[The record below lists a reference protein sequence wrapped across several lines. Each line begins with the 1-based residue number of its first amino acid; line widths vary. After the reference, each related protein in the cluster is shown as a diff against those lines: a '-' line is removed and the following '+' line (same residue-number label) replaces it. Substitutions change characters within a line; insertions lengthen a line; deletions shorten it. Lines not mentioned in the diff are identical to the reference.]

1 MSNKIGRFEILSEIA
16 HSDLTSVYKATD
28 PQSGQTVALKT
39 IKLESVG
46 EQAATLVKNLL
57 EEGEAS
63 KVLNSHNIA
72 LLYGGEEVDGV
83 FCASLEY
90 VQGNSVATML
100 ARKEGFSIWDL
111 QDIARQTCQGLDH
124 AHAKGLVHYTLEP
137 AKIMVAWDGTVK
149 ILGFGI
155 STMSAFAAQA
165 SGKPPEVLHY
175 MSPEQLRG
183 DPLGAPSNIFSL
195 GAIFYEMVTEHKA
208 FDGDDADQVR
218 ESVSDTMPMAPDQIN
233 RKLPAALSQ
242 VIMKA
247 LAKAPEERYQSG
259 QDLVNDLERCKES
272 ATKAAAAAKPGQSA
286 AKAPAAQKAAPA
298 NLTAKPATPAT
309 TQQPK
314 PTVKPPAPVAKASA
328 VVPAAPPPQ
337 ARSKELSQPLAAK
350 AAAAGVGR
358 SGNNANSVSAGLITP
373 NLDQAAP
380 IINSSEAASETF
392 SVESFSGPSATMS
405 SAAVIEPE
413 VESPKVEAPKISVDP
428 MMAEGPRAGAA
439 ANRSFSEI
447 DELPP
452 LKEVYIPPPPPPPP
466 DEPAALNAVHAAVFK
481 SAPPEKPRVQ
491 PREVAKKAV
500 AEIKKTPPKLFMVSI
515 AGAVAII
522 LLIVAV
528 MAWHIHSENADED
541 VTPAQPAASASAQP
555 NANTNQSAAQ
565 TPGTAPTP
573 EQVVAEPVTAAP
585 HSVSVQPKYNNKK
598 KAKPR
603 PVAPAIVPGQLSV
616 TSTPAGAQIQIDG
629 QNNSAWV
636 TPFNLV
642 GLNPGQHTL
651 TISKTGYAPETRSIE
666 VGSGS
671 KSFISVQLPQLAA
684 TVSVTSDPSGAA
696 IWMDGKDTGRTTP
709 AQISVDKPGNHSFAF
724 KKQGYL
730 DETTTANLQI
740 GQTFRL
746 SPNLRALGNTDDIK
760 IGGKF
765 KKLFGGSDTAGM
777 GAVIVKTQPKGAQ
790 VAINNRILDKF
801 SPVDLYLDPGTYVV
815 DITLSGFKSVHRVI
829 NVEKNG
835 KVAIEESLDRE

>member
-1 MSNKIGRFEILSEIA
+1 MSNKIGRFEILTEIA

-28 PQSGQTVALKT
+28 PESGQTVALKT
-39 IKLESVG
+39 IKLEPLG

-57 EEGEAS
+57 DEAQAS

-124 AHAKGLVHYTLEP
+124 AHAKGLAHYTLEP

-165 SGKPPEVLHY
+165 SGNPPEVLHY

-183 DPLGAPSNIFSL
+183 DPLSASSNMFSL
-195 GAIFYEMVTEHKA
+195 GAIFYEMVTERKA

-218 ESVSDTMPMAPDQIN
+218 QAISETTPGAPDQIN
-233 RKLPAALSQ
+233 RKIHPALSQ

-247 LAKAPEERYQSG
+247 LAKSPEERYQSG

-272 ATKAAAAAKPGQSA
+272 ATKAAAAAKPGQPA
-286 AKAPAAQKAAPA
+286 AKAPAVQKAAPA
-298 NLTAKPATPAT
+298 VSTA
-309 TQQPK
+309 
-314 PTVKPPAPVAKASA
+314 TVKPAAVTSQPKATAAAPVAKVSA
-328 VVPAAPPPQ
+328 PAAASSV
-337 ARSKELSQPLAAK
+337 ARSKEVAEPPATK
-350 AAAAGVGR
+350 AAAAAAGR
-358 SGNNANSVSAGLITP
+358 SAGGTSFASAGLITP

-380 IINSSEAASETF
+380 VVNTPAEASVETF
-392 SVESFSGPSATMS
+392 SVEPFSAPSASMS
-405 SAAVIEPE
+405 SAAIIEPE
-413 VESPKVEAPKISVDP
+413 VEAPKINLDP
-428 MMAEGPRAGAA
+428 MMAEAPRAGAGA
-439 ANRSFSEI
+439 SRSFSEI

-452 LKEVYIPPPPPPPP
+452 LKEVHIAPPPLPPPA
-466 DEPAALNAVHAAVFK
+466 DEPAPMNVVHATVFK
-481 SAPPEKPRVQ
+481 SAPPEKPKVQ

-500 AEIKKTPPKLFMVSI
+500 AEIKKTPPKLFIASI

-522 LLIVAV
+522 LLIVAAI
-528 MAWHIHSENADED
+528 AWHIHSENADDD
-541 VTPAQPAASASAQP
+541 VTPAQPAASAAAQP
-555 NANTNQSAAQ
+555 NTSQPSAPAAAQ
-565 TPGTAPTP
+565 PP
-573 EQVVAEPVTAAP
+573 EQVTAEPVTAAP
-585 HSVSVQPKYNNKK
+585 RAVSVQPKYNNKK

-636 TPFNLV
+636 TPFNLA

-651 TISKTGYAPETRSIE
+651 TISKVGYAAETRNID

-671 KSFISVQLPQLAA
+671 KSFISVQLAQLNA

-730 DETTTANLQI
+730 DETTTANLQV

-746 SPNLRALGNTDDIK
+746 SPSLRALGNTDDIK

-765 KKLFGGSDTAGM
+765 KKLFGGGDTAGM
-777 GAVIVKTQPKGAQ
+777 GAVMVKTQPKGAQ

-801 SPVDLYLDPGTYVV
+801 SPVELYLDPGNYVV
-815 DITLSGFKSVHRVI
+815 DITLSGFKSIHRVI
-829 NVEKNG
+829 TVEKNG

>member
-16 HSDLTSVYKATD
+16 HSDTISVYKATD
-28 PQSGQTVALKT
+28 PESGQTVALKT
-39 IKLESVG
+39 IKLEPLG

-124 AHAKGLVHYTLEP
+124 AHTKGLAHYTLEP

-165 SGKPPEVLHY
+165 VGKPPGVLHY

-183 DPLGAPSNIFSL
+183 DPLSASSNIFSL

-218 ESVSDTMPMAPDQIN
+218 QAISETTPMAPDQIN
-233 RKLPAALSQ
+233 RKIHPALSQ

-247 LAKAPEERYQSG
+247 LAKAPEDRYQSG

-272 ATKAAAAAKPGQSA
+272 ATKAAAAAKSGQPA
-286 AKAPAAQKAAPA
+286 QKAPAPQKAAPA
-298 NLTAKPATPAT
+298 VSAPTVKPAAAAAMS
-309 TQQPK
+309 QPK
-314 PTVKPPAPVAKASA
+314 PTVKPAA
-328 VVPAAPPPQ
+328 PAARMSPPATPQPQ
-337 ARSKELSQPLAAK
+337 ARSKEVTKLPATK
-350 AAAAGVGR
+350 AAAAAAGWSGR
-358 SGNNANSVSAGLITP
+358 SANSSSAGLITP

-380 IINSSEAASETF
+380 VINSSEAAIEKF
-392 SVESFSGPSATMS
+392 SVESFSGPSASTS
-405 SAAVIEPE
+405 SAAIIEPE
-413 VESPKVEAPKISVDP
+413 VEAPKIYVDP
-428 MMAEGPRAGAA
+428 MMAEAPKAGASA
-439 ANRSFSEI
+439 SRSFSEI

-452 LKEVYIPPPPPPPP
+452 LKDVHIAPPPLPAH
-466 DEPAALNAVHAAVFK
+466 EPAPRDAVHATVFK
-481 SAPPEKPRVQ
+481 NAPPEKPRVQ

-500 AEIKKTPPKLFMVSI
+500 TEIKKTPPKLFMVSI
-515 AGAVAII
+515 AGAIGII
-522 LLIVAV
+522 LLIVAA
-528 MAWHIHSENADED
+528 MAWHIHSGNADDD
-541 VTPAQPAASASAQP
+541 VTPAQPATASAQGS
-555 NANTNQSAAQ
+555 QSAAQ
-565 TPGTAPTP
+565 TPAAPP
-573 EQVVAEPVTAAP
+573 EQVVAEPAAP
-585 HSVSVQPKYNNKK
+585 HPVSVQPKYNNKK

-636 TPFNLV
+636 TPFNLAA
-642 GLNPGQHTL
+642 LNPGQHTL
-651 TISKTGYAPETRSIE
+651 SISKPGYAPETRNID

-671 KSFISVQLPQLAA
+671 KSFISVQLAQLTA
-684 TVSVTSDPSGAA
+684 TISVTSDPAGVA
-696 IWMDGKDTGRTTP
+696 IWMDGKDTGRVTP
-709 AQISVDKPGNHSFAF
+709 AQISVDKPGNHSFVF

-730 DETTTANLQI
+730 EETSTANLQI

-746 SPNLRALGNTDDIK
+746 SPSLRALGNTDDIK

-765 KKLFGGSDTAGM
+765 KKLFGGSDTSGM
-777 GAVIVKTQPKGAQ
+777 GGVSVKTQPKGAQ

-801 SPVDLYLDPGTYVV
+801 SPVELYLDPGTYVV
-815 DITLSGFKSVHRVI
+815 DITLSGFKGVHRVI

-835 KVAIEESLDRE
+835 KVAIEESLNRE

>member
-16 HSDLTSVYKATD
+16 HSDISSVYKATD
-28 PQSGQTVALKT
+28 PESGQTVALKT
-39 IKLESVG
+39 IKLEPLG

-57 EEGEAS
+57 DEAEAS
-63 KVLNSHNIA
+63 KVLNSQNIA

-124 AHAKGLVHYTLEP
+124 AHAKGLAHYTLEP

-175 MSPEQLRG
+175 MSPEQLHG
-183 DPLGAPSNIFSL
+183 DPLSASSNMFSL

-218 ESVSDTMPMAPDQIN
+218 QAITENVPMAPDQIN
-233 RKLPAALSQ
+233 RKIHPALSQ

-247 LAKAPEERYQSG
+247 MAKAPEERYQSG

-272 ATKAAAAAKPGQSA
+272 ATKAAAAAKPGQLA
-286 AKAPAAQKAAPA
+286 AKAPAAQKTAPA
-298 NLTAKPATPAT
+298 VSTATVRPAAVTA
-309 TQQPK
+309 QPK
-314 PTVKPPAPVAKASA
+314 PTAAAPVAKVSA
-328 VVPAAPPPQ
+328 PAAASSP
-337 ARSKELSQPLAAK
+337 ARSKEVAEPPATK
-350 AAAAGVGR
+350 AAAAAAGR
-358 SGNNANSVSAGLITP
+358 SPGGASFASAGLITR
-373 NLDQAAP
+373 NLDHAAP
-380 IINSSEAASETF
+380 VVNTPAEASVETF
-392 SVESFSGPSATMS
+392 SVEPFSAPSATMS
-405 SAAVIEPE
+405 SAAIIEPE
-413 VESPKVEAPKISVDP
+413 VEAPKINLDP
-428 MMAEGPRAGAA
+428 MMAEGPRGGAGAS
-439 ANRSFSEI
+439 RSFSEI

-466 DEPAALNAVHAAVFK
+466 PPADEPGPMNAVHATVFK
-481 SAPPEKPRVQ
+481 SAPPEKPKVQ

-500 AEIKKTPPKLFMVSI
+500 AEIKKTPPKLFVASI

-522 LLIVAV
+522 LLIVAAI
-528 MAWHIHSENADED
+528 AWHIHSENADDD
-541 VTPAQPAASASAQP
+541 VTPAQPTASAAAQP
-555 NANTNQSAAQ
+555 NASTSQPAAQ
-565 TPGTAPTP
+565 APAAAQPP
-573 EQVVAEPVTAAP
+573 EQVTAEPVTAAP
-585 HSVSVQPKYNNKK
+585 RAVSVQPKYNNNKK
-598 KAKPR
+598 KVKPR

-629 QNNSAWV
+629 QNNAAWV
-636 TPFNLV
+636 TPFNLA

-651 TISKTGYAPETRSIE
+651 TISKAGYVAETRNID

-671 KSFISVQLPQLAA
+671 KSFISVQLAQLNA
-684 TVSVTSDPSGAA
+684 TVSVSSDPSGAA

-730 DETTTANLQI
+730 DETSTANLQI

-765 KKLFGGSDTAGM
+765 KKLFGGGDTAGM
-777 GAVIVKTQPKGAQ
+777 GAVMVKTQPKGAQ

-801 SPVDLYLDPGTYVV
+801 SPVELYLDPGNYVV
-815 DITLSGFKSVHRVI
+815 DITLSGFKSIHRVI
-829 NVEKNG
+829 TVEKNG
-835 KVAIEESLDRE
+835 KVAIEESLDRD